1 MMYEIFQ
8 NIKDM
13 DVEKNRILSMNF
25 KPKKKS
31 SEGAEVMCKTP
42 IGKTN
47 YNKGNSRK

>member
-13 DVEKNRILSMNF
+13 DVGKTEFYLWASNQKII
-25 KPKKKS
+25 S

-47 YNKGNSRK
+47 

>member
-1 MMYEIFQ
+1 MYEILQ

-25 KPKKKS
+25 KPKKKKS

-47 YNKGNSRK
+47 

>member
-1 MMYEIFQ
+1 MYEIFQ

-13 DVEKNRILSMNF
+13 DGEKTEFYLWTSNQ
-25 KPKKKS
+25 KKKS

-47 YNKGNSRK
+47 